1 MYFYIVDIIYK
12 LVSIKIQM
20 IFLHIDPTTKNTKEF
35 NKHLKNGKDI
45 FVLFYLEG
53 CGPCNATKPE
63 WKKLHNVF
71 AKNDNHNIVIADVDQ
86 VVMKEF
92 KSLNIQPKGFP
103 AMYHIS
109 KNGKMCLEYE
119 DAEISTKDRTIDSF
133 VEWIENHIKKSSREK
148 IMHGGKWSLKYK
160 RSINCK
166 HPKGF
171 SQRQHCKYG
180 RKKLRSIKNKN
191 KTKTKK
197 IGR

>member
-1 MYFYIVDIIYK
+1 
-12 LVSIKIQM
+12 M

-35 NKHLKNGKDI
+35 NTHLKNGKDI

-53 CGPCNATKPE
+53 CGPCNATRPE
-63 WKKLHNVF
+63 WDKI
-71 AKNDNHNIVIADVDQ
+71 KNILSHKDTNNNIVVADIDQ
-86 VVMKEF
+86 SMMKEF
-92 KSLNIQPKGFP
+92 KSLQVQPKGFP

-109 KNGKMCLEYE
+109 KKGRVSLDYE
-119 DAEISTKDRTIDSF
+119 DANISKKDRTIDSF

-148 IMHGGKWSLKYK
+148 IMRGGKWSLKYK

-180 RKKLRSIKNKN
+180 RKKLRTIKN
-191 KTKTKK
+191 KTKKL
-197 IGR
+197 RR